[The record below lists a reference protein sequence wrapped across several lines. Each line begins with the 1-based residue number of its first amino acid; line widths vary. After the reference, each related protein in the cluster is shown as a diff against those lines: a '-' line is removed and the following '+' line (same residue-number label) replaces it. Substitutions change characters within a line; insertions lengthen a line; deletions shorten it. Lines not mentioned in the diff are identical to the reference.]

1 MQQAAGRFLE
11 QLLRHVTVA
20 VARTGL
26 ALPAAAWGLSLC
38 LSGSITTNPDGGNL
52 PQLPGTRWALWHLR
66 DDSPWASVGSKEA
79 EAAQDNN
86 QEAACSVPDTP
97 GKEENQG
104 QEGRCWKRR

>member
-11 QLLRHVTVA
+11 QLLRHVTGEDRAGAACSCLGTQSVPLRFPPSPRTPMGQPA
-20 VARTGL
+20 PTARDQM
-26 ALPAAAWGLSLC
+26 AIP
-38 LSGSITTNPDGGNL
+38 
-52 PQLPGTRWALWHLR
+52 WHLR

-97 GKEENQG
+97 GKEENRG
-104 QEGRCWKRR
+104 QEGRCWRRR